1 MNLLAEEVIHDY
13 GALEVGYSL
22 ARTLLWAV
30 LLLVG
35 LLDTYSSCIGWQGL
49 VDPLSLLLAERFCS
63 TDIYSDSRISRTR

>member
-1 MNLLAEEVIHDY
+1 MNLLAEVHDY

-35 LLDTYSSCIGWQGL
+35 LLDTYSSCIAAALREQ
-49 VDPLSLLLAERFCS
+49 
-63 TDIYSDSRISRTR
+63 RIL